1 MKDDKDKDLVLVTEE
16 PHIILCPMSFT
27 EKEFDQDQLLQCL
40 QKQQD
45 LDAEKKAVVAD
56 LTARAKKL
64 TEVLEDLKKGLMSGK
79 KMRSIMCTL
88 TLNYSTLT
96 AELRNKETGELIQQ
110 RPMTQDERRMDPT
123 PNLIPD
129 EDAEPT
135 DDPQEE
141 LPFDPDP
148 SPAPDAETDTSTPTG
163 EEPSAAGDAETNTGP
178 PEELTVAEA
187 NALAEEK
194 LGGLTDPMEEL
205 PEGPGPA
212 PDAADPTADADLSF
226 WMGEGEG
233 NA

>member
-1 MKDDKDKDLVLVTEE
+1 MKDDKDKDLVKVTHE
-16 PHIILCPMSFT
+16 PHIILCPMNAT

-40 QKQQD
+40 QKQND

-79 KMRSIMCTL
+79 KMRSVECTL

-96 AELRNKETGELIQQ
+96 AELCNKETQELIQQ
-110 RPMTQDERRMDPT
+110 RPMFPEERRMDPT
-123 PNLIPD
+123 PKLIPD
-129 EDAEPT
+129 EDEEPT
-135 DDPQEE
+135 DDPQEI

-148 SPAPDAETDTSTPTG
+148 TPAPDADADTSTPTG
-163 EEPSAAGDAETNTGP
+163 EEPTAAGDAETNTGP
-178 PEELTVAEA
+178 SEELTVAEA
-187 NALAEEK
+187 NALADEK

-212 PDAADPTADADLSF
+212 PDAADPAADDDLSF
-226 WMGEGEG
+226 WLGEGE
-233 NA
+233 